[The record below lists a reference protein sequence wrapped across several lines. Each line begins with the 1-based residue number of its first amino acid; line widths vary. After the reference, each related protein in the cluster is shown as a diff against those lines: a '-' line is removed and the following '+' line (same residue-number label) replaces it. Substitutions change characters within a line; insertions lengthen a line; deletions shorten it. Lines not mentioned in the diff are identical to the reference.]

1 MVSEVRSAGGVLIR
15 EARLRAG
22 ISQRDLAKRLGTS
35 QSLVARWESGRVAP
49 SFDAVLR
56 SIRAC
61 GYELDYSIAT
71 YDHEHDLHIAE
82 NRKLSPLQRVQRV
95 VQAHRAVDELTSLAK
110 RSDD

>member
-1 MVSEVRSAGGVLIR
+1 MVSPRQSAGGALIR

-22 ISQRDLAKRLGTS
+22 ISQRELAGRLGTS

-61 GYELDYSIAT
+61 GFELDYSIAT

-82 NRKLSPLQRVQRV
+82 NRKLPALERVQRV
-95 VQAHRAVDELTSLAK
+95 VQAHRALDELTSLA
-110 RSDD
+110 RQSDG